1 MTPRATDPAS
11 VSTTASTSTTASG
24 PRRRPA
30 KRRRLLA
37 STRVRVGLALTLFI
51 VVLAFAG
58 PFVAPHSPSEFVGAP
73 FAGPSGAAPLGT
85 DQLGRDVL
93 SRVLGGGRLLVWMSL
108 ASAALGMLLGAG
120 AGLVAGY
127 AGGWLDELIMRI
139 GDVVLALPVIV
150 FAMLFVSLLGM
161 RLWLLVLLIG
171 IAHAPQVARVTRG
184 VTAEVARREFV
195 GSAEALGM
203 PRRRILL
210 GEILPNVF
218 TPLTVEFGLRV
229 VWSIAA
235 VAGLSVLG
243 AGIRPPT
250 ADWGLMINEGRDGM
264 AAQPPAV
271 IVPVL
276 CIAIFAFGVNLVA
289 EGMSRSVAGLDRE
302 NGA

>member
-1 MTPRATDPAS
+1 MTTRTTDPAS
-11 VSTTASTSTTASG
+11 GFTIASKVRG
-24 PRRRPA
+24 RHA

-37 STRVRVGLALTLFI
+37 SRRARVGLALSLFI

-58 PFVAPHSPSEFVGAP
+58 PLVMPHSPSEFVGAP
-73 FAGPSGAAPLGT
+73 FTGPSGKAPLGT

-108 ASAALGMLLGAG
+108 ASAALGMLLGTG

-127 AGGWLDELIMRI
+127 AGGWLDELIMRV

-171 IAHAPQVARVTRG
+171 VAHAPQVARVTRG
-184 VTAEVARREFV
+184 VTAEVARREFI
-195 GSAEALGM
+195 GSAEALGL

-210 GEILPNVF
+210 GEILPNIF

-264 AAQPPAV
+264 SAQPLAV

-276 CIAIFAFGVNLVA
+276 CIAIFAFGVNLIA
-289 EGMSRSVAGLDRE
+289 EGMSRSVAGLDRG